1 MAEPEGE
8 LMPTLDLSIP
18 NELHLILRG
27 EAENVILTTLRRWP
41 HWVRVDIERDPH
53 DSNRYIAVTL
63 ITDRVHETTL
73 RDILRHSFRITFP
86 LEGGDSIRRVPNARR
101 LQ

>member
-1 MAEPEGE
+1 
-8 LMPTLDLSIP
+8 MPTLDLNIP
-18 NELHLILRG
+18 DELHLVLRG

-41 HWVRVDIERDPH
+41 HWLRVEIERDPQ

-63 ITDRVHETTL
+63 VADRAHETTL

-86 LEGGDSIRRVPNARR
+86 LEGGESIARVPSARR
-101 LQ
+101 SR